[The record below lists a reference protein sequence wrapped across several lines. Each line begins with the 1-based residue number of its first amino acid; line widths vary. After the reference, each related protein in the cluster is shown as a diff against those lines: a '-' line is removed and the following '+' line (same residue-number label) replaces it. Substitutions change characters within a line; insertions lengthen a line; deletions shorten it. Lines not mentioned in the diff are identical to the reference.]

1 MNNSEDAGLTAAPQG
16 RADLGDPTM
25 KRLLRAASLAVGLL
39 GAAGAARA
47 GEMVNGGKLLLT
59 GGVTNVEG
67 AGGGGL
73 ASWATITGY
82 ETVDGVGANVHGTMV
97 NLPDYDF
104 RAYGASLGFRDR
116 IEVSYTRQAFDTGA
130 TGAKLGLGSGFTF
143 HQDVFGA
150 KLRVAG
156 DAVYAQD
163 SWAPQVAVGVQF
175 KHNDRGAII
184 KAIGG
189 KDDSGVDYY
198 VAATKVL
205 LNESLVL
212 DGTLRATKAN
222 QTGLLGFGGGKKDDY
237 SLQFEGSA
245 GLLVTKRLLIGAE
258 YRTKPDNLAGLK
270 EDDWMDLFAAYAVN
284 KHLSITAAYADL
296 GEVATFK
303 GQRGLYL
310 SLQAGF

>member
-1 MNNSEDAGLTAAPQG
+1 MNNSEDAGLAAAPTG
-16 RADLGDPTM
+16 RADLGDATM
-25 KRLLRAASLAVGLL
+25 RRLLRAAGLAIGLL

-47 GEMVNGGKLLLT
+47 GEMINGGKLLLT

-67 AGGGGL
+67 AGGGGI

-82 ETVDGVGANVHGTMV
+82 ETVDGLGANVHATRV
-97 NLPDYDF
+97 SLPDYDF
-104 RAYGASLGFRDR
+104 RAYGASLGYRDR
-116 IEVSYTRQAFDTGA
+116 IEVSYTRQAFDTGSA
-130 TGAKLGLGSGFTF
+130 GAKLGLGSGFTF
-143 HQDVFGA
+143 HQDIVGV

-156 DAVYAQD
+156 DAIYDQD
-163 SWAPQVAVGVQF
+163 TWAPQVAVGVQF
-175 KHNDRGAII
+175 KHNDRGAVV

-205 LNESLVL
+205 LNQSLVL

-222 QTGLLGFGGGKKDDY
+222 QTGLLGFGGGKTDDY
-237 SLQFEGSA
+237 SLQVEGSA

-258 YRTKPDNLAGLK
+258 YRTKPDNLVGLK
-270 EDDWMDLFAAYAVN
+270 EDDWMDVFAAYAVN

-296 GEVATFK
+296 GAVATFK

>member
-1 MNNSEDAGLTAAPQG
+1 MRKFACALIGALS
-16 RADLGDPTM
+16 
-25 KRLLRAASLAVGLL
+25 LL
-39 GAAGAARA
+39 GAAHGAAA
-47 GEMVNGGKLLLT
+47 GQLVNGGKLLLT

-82 ETVDGVGANVHGTMV
+82 ETRDGIGANVHATKV
-97 NLPDYDF
+97 DLPDYDF
-104 RAYGASLGFRDR
+104 TTWGAAVGWRDR
-116 IEVSYTRQAFDTGA
+116 VELSYARQAFDTGA
-130 TGAKLGLGSGFTF
+130 TGAKLGLAAGFTF
-143 HQDVFGA
+143 HQDVIGA
-150 KLRVAG
+150 KVRVLG
-156 DAVYAQD
+156 DAVYDQD
-163 SWAPQVAVGVQF
+163 TWAPQVAVGVQF
-175 KHNDRGAII
+175 KKNDRGAII
-184 KAIGG
+184 RAIGG

-205 LNESLVL
+205 LNQSLVL

-222 QTGLLGFGGGKKDDY
+222 QTGLLGFGGGRKDDY

-245 GLLVTKRLLIGAE
+245 GVLVTKRLLIGAE

-270 EDDWMDLFAAYAVN
+270 EDDWMDVFAAYALN

-296 GEVATFK
+296 GTVATFK
-303 GQRGLYL
+303 DQRGLYV